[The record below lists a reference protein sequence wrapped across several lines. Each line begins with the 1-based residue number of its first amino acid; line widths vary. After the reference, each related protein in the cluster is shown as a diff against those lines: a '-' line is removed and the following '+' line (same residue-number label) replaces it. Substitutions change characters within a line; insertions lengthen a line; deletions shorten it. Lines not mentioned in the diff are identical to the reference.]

1 MPTASPSR
9 AGRGRPYHGG
19 GQPRPSALGRQPGEG
34 VAGAWK
40 RWIARM
46 FSQQSRLRLMAAA
59 TIGCSATF
67 SYVSTQS
74 LAERFGFG
82 WLSWLFPLCLDATA
96 AVGMELWLSRSP
108 AQRPAKWLALSA
120 IALSLAANMVD
131 WLLAQNSWRSAVL
144 GAVPPAMLAAQLLV
158 LHQHESGQPR
168 RAASRGAIGARS
180 RTATRRAGGP
190 KPAVPDEELLNQL
203 RHRELTDGRLSK
215 RQIMTDYHVGDK
227 RARRLGQQ
235 LHPDTAAPTNGAVLR

>member
-1 MPTASPSR
+1 
-9 AGRGRPYHGG
+9 
-19 GQPRPSALGRQPGEG
+19 
-34 VAGAWK
+34 
-40 RWIARM
+40 
-46 FSQQSRLRLMAAA
+46 MAAA
-59 TIGCSATF
+59 TIGCDATF

-158 LHQHESGQPR
+158 LHQHESGQPHRPAARSAGSRTTAR
-168 RAASRGAIGARS
+168 RADGAR
-180 RTATRRAGGP
+180 GP
-190 KPAVPDEELLNQL
+190 KPAVPDSELLD
-203 RHRELTDGRLSK
+203 RIRRREQTEGRLSK
-215 RQIMTDYHVGDK
+215 RQIMKDYRVGDQ
-227 RARRLGQQ
+227 RARRLGQE
-235 LHPDTAAPTNGAVLR
+235 LHPETPAATNGAVLRAPG

>member
-1 MPTASPSR
+1 MPTAPPSR
-9 AGRGRPYHGG
+9 AGRGRPLHG
-19 GQPRPSALGRQPGEG
+19 GQPRPSALGRRPGDG
-34 VAGAWK
+34 VAGPWK
-40 RWIARM
+40 RWIVWL

-59 TIGCSATF
+59 TIGCDATF

-168 RAASRGAIGARS
+168 RARTGATGPRS
-180 RTATRRAGGP
+180 RTATPHARGP
-190 KPAVPDEELLNQL
+190 KPAVPDAELLDQI
-203 RHRELTDGRLSK
+203 RHREQTDGRLSK
-215 RQIMTDYHVGDK
+215 RTIMKDYRVGDK

-235 LHPDTAAPTNGAVLR
+235 LHPDAPPATNGAVLR